1 MQKRDATSDTL
12 LKTAVCYA
20 VALQFDLEAP
30 EEPNNNTEDT
40 VQELSATLKNLGVE
54 DYEAKAKKIVALAA
68 AAHDHV
74 SENDTVLSVTK
85 YDAQRVKILRDL
97 RLRSARGLQ
106 LWPPTSQTIIT
117 RMGGRWS
124 NAMTACGLS
133 ATAGV
138 EIGHHNVRF
147 TTDDHIAAIRKY
159 VAQREAENRT
169 ASYAGYVVWAREQNP
184 RVPSGALLREIYRT
198 WSKALEV
205 AGIES
210 K

>member
-1 MQKRDATSDTL
+1 MQKRDATSTTL

-20 VALQFDLEAP
+20 VALQFDLDATQVNDNIP
-30 EEPNNNTEDT
+30 EDT
-40 VQELSATLKNLGVE
+40 VLELTATLKNLGVE
-54 DYEAKAKKIVALAA
+54 DYEAKATNIVAMACV
-68 AAHDHV
+68 AHDYV
-74 SENDTVLSVTK
+74 RANEVVLSVTK

-124 NAMTACGLS
+124 EAMAACGLS
-133 ATAGV
+133 ATAGI

-159 VAQREAENRT
+159 VAQREAENRS
-169 ASYAGYVVWAREQNP
+169 ASYAGYVGWAREQNP
-184 RVPSGALLREIYRT
+184 RVPSGALLREVYRT

-205 AGIES
+205 AGIEGE
-210 K
+210 